1 MVQFVPKDILS
12 KFGDCA
18 IPAPLIKK
26 RGGGGVMSSSELQL
40 RTHLQSL
47 PYTPHQARVLR
58 EVILLSKGCGRHI
71 TDPTALRVYAEHV
84 CDIGEYQVKTTLVLS
99 NSEYE

>member
-26 RGGGGVMSSSELQL
+26 RGGGGVMSSSELRL
-40 RTHLQSL
+40 STHLQSL
-47 PYTPHQARVLR
+47 PYTHQARV
-58 EVILLSKGCGRHI
+58 LLSKGCGRDI
-71 TDPTALRVYAEHV
+71 TDPTALRVYAERV